1 MISKKI
7 MASIIVIGILA
18 VSIGWGTYSLFFDTE
33 TSSGNKFQAGTLDLK
48 IWNGTAWVDTPNVPH
63 FEISDVEEGDF
74 GTFEFK
80 LKNCGSL
87 NGIAKM
93 HIKNVVDDPG
103 ATPEPEPLPDKGE
116 LSESITMSIMVG
128 STVIV
133 TDTLANLA
141 CREIVLGPFAAGAEI
156 VVKID
161 WCIDTDVGNEIQ
173 GDIVTFDVEFL
184 LQKPPKVVEGLP
196 SVWYKGLAVRYKS
209 FDSGGDKEVYLG
221 IGDLGLVGPGARVEI
236 DLTWQSNNKIEFT
249 YDKVNDKLITKV
261 DLGGDGSWDK
271 TLEFINVASE
281 VLSKLE
287 KDVNEL
293 DFLRIQVATTATTG
307 TATVSFKNV
316 KVDGYNIGDFS
327 VTAGT
332 SRIIKEWSVT
342 DFDFSAGFT
351 ITGEIVLEGNLKG
364 GEHSKIEIM
373 ACFFP

>member
-1 MISKKI
+1 MINKKI

-18 VSIGWGTYSLFFDTE
+18 LSIGWGTYSLFFDTE

-63 FEISDVEEGDF
+63 FEISNVEEGDF

-93 HIKNVVDDPG
+93 HIKNVVDDRG
-103 ATPEPEPLPDKGE
+103 ETPDPEPLPDYGE
-116 LSESITMSIMVG
+116 LSESITISIMVG
-128 STVIV
+128 NTVIV
-133 TDTLANLA
+133 TDTLANLK
-141 CREIVLGPFAAGAEI
+141 CREIVLGPLAAGAEV

-196 SVWYKGLAVRYKS
+196 SVWYKGIAVRYKD
-209 FDSGGDKEVYLG
+209 FANTGDGAVYLG
-221 IGDLGLVGPGARVEI
+221 IGDLGVSANRIEADVVWPA
-236 DLTWQSNNKIEFT
+236 SNKIEFT

-271 TLEFINVASE
+271 TLEFTDVADK
-281 VLSKLE
+281 VLSVLG
-287 KDVNEL
+287 KDINEL
-293 DFLRIQVATTATTG
+293 DFLRIQVATAATTG
-307 TATVSFKNV
+307 TATVYFRNV
-316 KVDGYNIGDFS
+316 KVDGYSIGNFS

-342 DFDFSAGFT
+342 DFDFSEGFT
-351 ITGEIVLEGNLKG
+351 ITGEIVLEGSLKG
-364 GEHSKIEIM
+364 GENSKIEIM
-373 ACFFP
+373 ACFYP